1 MAKLGSLCFYLG
13 IMALVAGVSQ
23 YAAKRN
29 KKWLLIIP
37 IVVLSLVAGLRA
49 STVGTD
55 TQNVLATIEYCYRH
69 HFWDHSKEWLFYFL
83 CEYLMKFWY
92 NTSFVLTVF
101 AVLNYVL
108 VFVRLWDF
116 RKTIHMGTSVAL
128 FVLFYFGTSM
138 NIVRQSLALAVIFY
152 ATRFIGQKKYLR
164 FFISVLI
171 ASLLHVSAFFAAVIP
186 ILYIFAEKRF
196 TVYKLFAVLLYIFG
210 FIVASTYL
218 LRFYGNYLHGEGV
231 DIGLMTPVC
240 MTILFITYLPHLV
253 AQYRLRS
260 FAGEETEQQFQQEE
274 SIHLLFVLSFLGYL
288 IECVGFVFTWA
299 GRAGMY
305 MRLFEIVYYG
315 VVFKSNIYDRLF
327 KIALFLVLLLLGGY
341 SLWMYSRVIP
351 YAMIF

>member
-13 IMALVAGVSQ
+13 IMALAAGVSQ
-23 YAAKRN
+23 LAAKRN
-29 KKWLLIIP
+29 KKWLLMIP
-37 IVVLSLVAGLRA
+37 IAVLSLVAGLRV

-55 TQNVLATIEYCYRH
+55 TQNMLATIEYCYRH
-69 HFWDHSKEWLFYFL
+69 HFWNHSKEWLFYFL

-101 AVLNYVL
+101 AVLNYA
-108 VFVRLWDF
+108 FIFARLWDF
-116 RKTIHMGTSVAL
+116 RKTIHMGMSVAL

-138 NIVRQSLALAVIFY
+138 NIIRQSLALAIIFY
-152 ATRFIGQKKYLR
+152 ATRFLGRKKYLR
-164 FFISVLI
+164 FFIGVVI
-171 ASLLHVSAFFAAVIP
+171 ASLIHISAFFAAVIP

-196 TVYKLFAVLLYIFG
+196 TARKLFAVLLYIFG
-210 FIVASTYL
+210 FIAASAYL

-231 DIGLMTPVC
+231 DIGIMTPVC
-240 MTILFITYLPHLV
+240 MTLLFVTYLPHFV
-253 AQYRLRS
+253 TQYRLRG
-260 FAGEETEQQFQQEE
+260 FAEEETEQQSRQEV

-305 MRLFEIVYYG
+305 MRFFEIVYYG
-315 VVFKSNIYDRLF
+315 VVFKSSMYDRLF
-327 KIALFLVLLLLGGY
+327 KIVLFLVLLLLGGY